1 MRVTLDKG
9 PPMQS
14 TQMPKIQQEIDPHD
28 VLAIEQA
35 LAAHAHRAPP
45 LVHDPAATPAAP
57 EAQIVQAP
65 GVQAPVVQTQ
75 TAPEISI
82 DKPSLQVDATYRA
95 PAAGEMQLEDVRPGD
110 LKAPGDRPTAK
121 WTKGVL
127 MAGLGLCGAIA
138 AAGWQH
144 YGDQAK
150 ATALGWAPPFVASA
164 LDSSE
169 KPATAAQEG
178 APVIQAAADQAAA
191 QPAPPTAPVQPATAT
206 PVAPSADAAQ
216 LQSMAQ
222 DLAAMSQQVEELKA
236 NIAQLKASQ
245 AQLIAARNSEVKP
258 SEAKVSEAK
267 PLDQSMRP
275 KLTAAAAPS
284 PARPAAAPVR
294 KPKPPA
300 YPPAQAAYIPPPP
313 VAAAA
318 PPPAPPPPAI
328 ADDGQPVVR
337 PPMPL
342 R

>member
-1 MRVTLDKG
+1 
-9 PPMQS
+9 MQS

-45 LVHDPAATPAAP
+45 LVHDPAAPPAAP
-57 EAQIVQAP
+57 QAE
-65 GVQAPVVQTQ
+65 VMQAPVVQNQ
-75 TAPEISI
+75 AAPEISI
-82 DKPSLQVDATYRA
+82 DTPSLQVDAARRA
-95 PAAGEMQLEDVRPGD
+95 AASSEMQLDDVRPGD
-110 LKAPGDRPTAK
+110 LKAPGDRPSAK

-127 MAGLGLCGAIA
+127 MSALGLCGAIA

-150 ATALGWAPPFVASA
+150 ATALGWAPPFVISA

-169 KPATAAQEG
+169 KPTTAAQEG
-178 APVIQAAADQAAA
+178 APVVQAAADQAAA
-191 QPAPPTAPVQPATAT
+191 QPAPPAEAAQSAAAAPAATT
-206 PVAPSADAAQ
+206 ADAAQ

-236 NIAQLKASQ
+236 TVAQLKASQ
-245 AQLIAARNSEVKP
+245 AQLLAARSSEVKP

-267 PLDQSMRP
+267 PLDQSLRP

-284 PARPAAAPVR
+284 PARPVAAPVR

-300 YPPAQAAYIPPPP
+300 YPPAQAAYIPPP

-318 PPPAPPPPAI
+318 PPPPAPPPPAI

>member
-1 MRVTLDKG
+1 
-9 PPMQS
+9 MQS

-28 VLAIEQA
+28 VFAIEEA

-45 LVHDPAATPAAP
+45 LAHDPAAPPAAP
-57 EAQIVQAP
+57 QAP
-65 GVQAPVVQTQ
+65 DEQTVVQTQ
-75 TAPEISI
+75 VAPEISI
-82 DKPSLQVDATYRA
+82 DTPTLQVDATYRA

-110 LKAPGDRPTAK
+110 LKPLGERPSAK

-127 MAGLGLCGAIA
+127 MALLGLCGAIA
-138 AAGWQH
+138 AAAWQP

-150 ATALGWAPPFVASA
+150 ATALGWAPPFVLSA

-169 KPATAAQEG
+169 KPAIAEQAS
-178 APVIQAAADQAAA
+178 APVVQAAADQAAA
-191 QPAPPTAPVQPATAT
+191 QPAPPAAPVQPAAPVAT
-206 PVAPSADAAQ
+206 APSADAAQ

-245 AQLIAARNSEVKP
+245 AQLIAARS
-258 SEAKVSEAK
+258 SEAKASEARTLDAKTLDAKASEAK
-267 PLDQSMRP
+267 PPEQNLRP
-275 KLTAAAAPS
+275 KVTAAAAPPPS
-284 PARPAAAPVR
+284 RPAAAPVR
-294 KPKPPA
+294 KPKPTA
-300 YPPAQAAYIPPPP
+300 YPSAQAAPAQAAYVPPLPP
-313 VAAAA
+313 AAA
-318 PPPAPPPPAI
+318 PPLAPPPPAI

>member
-1 MRVTLDKG
+1 
-9 PPMQS
+9 MQS

-35 LAAHAHRAPP
+35 LAAHAHRSPP
-45 LVHDPAATPAAP
+45 LVHDPAAPPATP
-57 EAQIVQAP
+57 EAQVVQAP
-65 GVQAPVVQTQ
+65 VMQAPVVQTQ

-82 DKPSLQVDATYRA
+82 DTPTLQVDATYRA

-110 LKAPGDRPTAK
+110 LKAIDDRPAAK
-121 WTKGVL
+121 WTKGML

-150 ATALGWAPPFVASA
+150 ATALGWAPPFVISA

-178 APVIQAAADQAAA
+178 APVVQAAADQAAA
-191 QPAPPTAPVQPATAT
+191 QPAPPAAPVQPAAAAPAAT
-206 PVAPSADAAQ
+206 APSADAAQ

-222 DLAAMSQQVEELKA
+222 DLAAMGQQVEELKA
-236 NIAQLKASQ
+236 TIAQLKASQ
-245 AQLIAARNSEVKP
+245 AQLIAARSSEVKP
-258 SEAKVSEAK
+258 PEAKVSEAK
-267 PLDQSMRP
+267 PLDQSLRP
-275 KLTAAAAPS
+275 KLTAAAAPP

-318 PPPAPPPPAI
+318 PPPPAPPPPAI